1 MPLEGY
7 GWEKLFSERMCQYF
21 REDYGLETRVARFNN
36 IYGPYNVWEG
46 GRERVDAA
54 LCRKIIHAQ
63 HVGEDEIEVWGDG
76 QQRRSFSM
84 LRTVFRGSCRL

>member
-46 GRERVDAA
+46 GRSGSTRPSAA
-54 LCRKIIHAQ
+54 
-63 HVGEDEIEVWGDG
+63 
-76 QQRRSFSM
+76 RSFVRNRRDRMKSKCGEMASSSAAFFM
-84 LRTVFRGSCRL
+84 LRTVFRGS